1 MKRKSLIFLMMLLI
15 GLIVSCQTPTPTVVL
30 FSDAIAPPQRPLM
43 ENITG
48 EDVIERFK
56 QLSANFIKAIT
67 TIEKWEEYQSA
78 QDYYYTEIIAQ

>member
-30 FSDAIAPPQRPLM
+30 FSDAIAPPQIPLM

-67 TIEKWEEYQSA
+67 TIEKWEEYQNA
-78 QDYYYTEIIAQ
+78 QDYYYTEIIVQ

>member
-1 MKRKSLIFLMMLLI
+1 MKRKSLIFLIMLLI

-67 TIEKWEEYQSA
+67 TIEKWEEYQNA

>member
-67 TIEKWEEYQSA
+67 TIEKWEEYQNA

>member
-67 TIEKWEEYQSA
+67 TIEKWEEYQNA
-78 QDYYYTEIIAQ
+78 QDYYYTEIIVQ

>member
-1 MKRKSLIFLMMLLI
+1 MKRKSLILLTILLI
-15 GLIVSCQTPTPTVVL
+15 SLIASCQTSTPTVVL

-48 EDVIERFK
+48 EDVVERFK

-67 TIEKWEEYQSA
+67 TIERWEEYQNA

>member
-1 MKRKSLIFLMMLLI
+1 MKRKLLIFLIMLLI
-15 GLIVSCQTPTPTVVL
+15 GLIVSCQTSTPTVVL

-67 TIEKWEEYQSA
+67 TIEKWEEYQNA

>member
-1 MKRKSLIFLMMLLI
+1 
-15 GLIVSCQTPTPTVVL
+15 
-30 FSDAIAPPQRPLM
+30 M

-67 TIEKWEEYQSA
+67 TIEKWEEYQNA